1 MASATSPNN
10 EKIIFVA
17 LDITGMGKVNEHYFS
32 ENPKAKR
39 QKAMIITMINGRP
52 YAFETDS
59 STFSRHE
66 IDRGTRL
73 LIESMRIGPNDDVL
87 DLGCGYGPA
96 GIAAAT
102 AAANGKIYLSD
113 INQRAVELARGN
125 IRRNGIKNAEVRH
138 GSMFEPFNG
147 MRFDVIITNPPIR
160 AGREVIE
167 SFIKGSHSHLK
178 KNGSLYIVVRTK
190 QGAKTLKR
198 FMHEIFSN
206 AEYAAMRGGYR
217 VMLAKRL
224 D

>member
-1 MASATSPNN
+1 M
-10 EKIIFVA
+10 
-17 LDITGMGKVNEHYFS
+17 
-32 ENPKAKR
+32 
-39 QKAMIITMINGRP
+39 
-52 YAFETDS
+52 
-59 STFSRHE
+59 
-66 IDRGTRL
+66 RL
-73 LIESMRIGPNDDVL
+73 LESAPERYDLGIRLLTLGQIDSVYARVARLLRGPDVL